1 LLIPLNS
8 VNYSGKSYS
17 SIQNMSAIPMAVD
30 GVSDRIRLVMKLRR
44 SGIRDATVLSAMEA
58 IPRDL
63 FVEEMFVE
71 HAYDDTALP
80 INCGQ
85 TISQPTIVAR
95 MTEALL
101 LKPRMK
107 VLEIGTG
114 SGYQA
119 AILAKL
125 SRMVYT
131 IERHRDLLAVAEQ
144 RFLHLRITNIVTK
157 RGDGSKGWKE
167 AAPFERIIVTAAADN
182 IPGKLVDQLAVGGV
196 MVIPVGE
203 NVAQQELL
211 RLTKSEDGKTLTE
224 TLMDVRFVPL
234 IAEK

>member
-1 LLIPLNS
+1 MHNTE
-8 VNYSGKSYS
+8 KSYS
-17 SIQNMSAIPMAVD
+17 FLQNKSAIPMAVD
-30 GVSDRIRLVMKLRR
+30 GVSDRIRLIMKLRR
-44 SGIRDATVLSAMEA
+44 SGIREAAVLSAMESV
-58 IPRDL
+58 PRDL

-95 MTEALL
+95 MTEAL
-101 LKPRMK
+101 KIEPRMK

-125 SRMVYT
+125 ARRVYT

-144 RFLHLRITNIVTK
+144 RFLHLRINNIVTK
-157 RGDGSKGWKE
+157 RGDGSRGWKE
-167 AAPFERIIVTAAADN
+167 AAPFERIIVTAAADD
-182 IPGKLVDQLAVGGV
+182 IPGMLVDQLAVGGI
-196 MVIPVGE
+196 MVIPVGG
-203 NVAQQELL
+203 NAAQQELL
-211 RLTKSEDGKTLTE
+211 RLTKGEDGKTLTE

>member
-1 LLIPLNS
+1 